1 MDSLYAKID
10 AYLASDK
17 STPIIV
23 DIPSHVMLEELYTHY
38 DVAGNQIVRS
48 SHYCMEDE
56 TPQIDKLQHELMI
69 SVKNEF
75 LFGLSTHLKLQG
87 EQVLKKELRRL
98 LDMSIAGKLVIFT
111 FQCREYL
118 DYGDPRLEAAS
129 RIIIQDGEFS
139 TPAKVYFVKETVDYQ
154 ADASVRGIKYL
165 PKLYEAIEQ
174 YPVICVKTNKTRK
187 DYPDSL
193 IAIEGI
199 DSSYSAL
206 QHTYYEFKDFEK
218 ESGKE
223 SQWKYLLKSLNNRKG
238 WGDFLD
244 YAFGGVDNLLPSIE
258 HFSSFDKDKQ
268 WAYFIALRKH
278 GAKGNKYLTAVLSK
292 SNTFEDFISGLYD
305 TILEFDCDTNSYFD
319 IYRQRKQILKGL
331 KGYTPILATYLKR
344 LSEKKEKALFY
355 LTDLTRQEKEL
366 VLEDIC
372 LYVDSYSK
380 ADLLAALKIVY
391 PDLYLY
397 MQSYRSGIRLI
408 DDYFD
413 EYKYCKI
420 TNRISESMRFKVEE
434 QATLRE
440 YNKDLQNRSWYVDKI
455 EKKDTE
461 LFFVDAFG
469 VEYLSY
475 IQAKC
480 FERELSI
487 KVKIGHCDL
496 PSITCVNKGFVE
508 SFKSTGCECVD
519 IKELDEV
526 KHSGQK
532 NYNYENTKAPIH
544 IAEELKI
551 IDSWIEKIETDL
563 SSGKAKKVVMVSDHG
578 ASRLAVINETEN
590 AIEVSEKGKHS
601 GRCCPKSDSN
611 VKPDFATE
619 ENGFWC
625 LANYDRFRG
634 GRKANVEVHGGAS
647 LEEVAVPIIEVT
659 MAGKRI
665 ECNLCADSKVIYVSF
680 KKKATIRIF
689 VAEDSENV
697 AIAINSRIIQAEKTE
712 DAFYYRVNLP
722 DIKKPGIYYFD
733 IHLDGNILKR
743 NLSFEV
749 KKEGASE
756 RNFF

>member
-23 DIPSHVMLEELYTHY
+23 DIPSHVMLEEVYTHY
-38 DVAGNQIVRS
+38 DVAGNQFVRS
-48 SHYCMEDE
+48 SHFCMDDE
-56 TPQIDKLQHELMI
+56 PPQIDKLQHELMK
-69 SVKNEF
+69 SAKNEF
-75 LFGLSTHLKLQG
+75 LFGFSTHLKLQG

-98 LDMSIAGKLVIFT
+98 LDMSISGKLVIFT
-111 FQCREYL
+111 LQCREYF

-129 RIIIQDGEFS
+129 RIIIQGGEFS
-139 TPAKVYFVKETVDYQ
+139 TPAKVIFVKETVDYQ
-154 ADASVRGIKYL
+154 ADASVRGIKNL
-165 PKLYEAIEQ
+165 PKLYEAVEQ
-174 YPVICVKTNKTRK
+174 YPVICVKTKKTRR

-193 IAIEGI
+193 IAIEEI

-206 QHTYYEFKDFEK
+206 QHSYSEFRDFDK

-223 SQWKYLLKSLNNRKG
+223 SQWKFLLKSLNNRKG

-244 YAFGGVDNLLPSIE
+244 YAFGGIDNLLPSIE
-258 HFSSFDKDKQ
+258 HFSTFDKDKQ

-292 SNTFEDFISGLYD
+292 SNTFEDFISGLYY
-305 TILEFDCDTNSYFD
+305 TLLEFDCNSNLFFD
-319 IYRQRKQILKGL
+319 IYHQRKQILKGL
-331 KGYTPILATYLKR
+331 NGYTPILVTYLKK
-344 LSEKKEKALFY
+344 LSEKKEKALYY
-355 LTDLTRQEKEL
+355 LTDLTRQEREQ
-366 VLEDIC
+366 VLEVIS
-372 LYVDSYSK
+372 LYAESYSK
-380 ADLLAALKIVY
+380 TDLLAALKIVY

-413 EYKYCKI
+413 EYKYCKL
-420 TNRISESMRFKVEE
+420 TNRISESMRLKVGE

-440 YNKDLQNRSWYVDKI
+440 YNKELQNRSWHVDKI
-455 EKKDTE
+455 DKERAE
-461 LFFVDAFG
+461 LYFVDALG

-480 FERELSI
+480 FEKNLAI

-496 PSITCVNKGFVE
+496 PSITSINKGFVE
-508 SFKSTGCECVD
+508 PFKEAGCKCVD
-519 IKELDEV
+519 IKELDEI

-544 IAEELKI
+544 IAEELRI
-551 IDSWIEKIETDL
+551 IDSWIEKIESDL
-563 SSGKAKKVVMVSDHG
+563 SSGEVNKIVLVSDHG

-590 AIEVSEKGKHS
+590 AIEVSEKGQHS
-601 GRCCPKSDSN
+601 GRCCPKADSD
-611 VKPDFATE
+611 VKPNFATE
-619 ENGFWC
+619 ENDFWC

-659 MAGKRI
+659 KIDKRV
-665 ECNLCADSKVIYVSF
+665 ECSLCQESKVVTISF
-680 KKKATIRIF
+680 KKRASIRIF
-689 VAEDSENV
+689 VAEDSDDV
-697 AIAINSRIIQAEKTE
+697 SIAINGRLFQAEKTE
-712 DAFYYRVNLP
+712 DKFYYRANLP
-722 DIKKPGIYYFD
+722 ELKKSGVYNFD
-733 IHLDGNILKR
+733 IHLNGNIIKR
-743 NLSFEV
+743 DLSFEI
-749 KKEGASE
+749 KKEGAAE
-756 RNFF
+756 RNYF

>member
-17 STPIIV
+17 RTPIIV
-23 DIPSHVMLEELYTHY
+23 DIPNHVMLEELYTHY
-38 DVAGNQIVRS
+38 DVAGNQFVRS
-48 SHYCMEDE
+48 SLFCMEDE
-56 TPQIDKLQHELMI
+56 TPQIDKLQHELMV

-98 LDMSIAGKLVIFT
+98 LDMSIAGKLVILT
-111 FQCREYL
+111 FQSREYL
-118 DYGDPRLEAAS
+118 NYGDPRLEAAS
-129 RIIIQDGEFS
+129 RIIIQEGEFS
-139 TPAKVYFVKETVDYQ
+139 TPAKVYFVKENVDYQ
-154 ADASVRGIKYL
+154 ADASAKGIRNL

-174 YPVICVKTNKTRK
+174 YPVICVKTNKTRR

-193 IAIEGI
+193 ISIEGI
-199 DSSYSAL
+199 DSSYTAL
-206 QHTYYEFKDFEK
+206 QHTYIEFKDFDK

-258 HFSSFDKDKQ
+258 HFSTFDKDKQ
-268 WAYFIALRKH
+268 WVYFIALRKH
-278 GAKGNKYLTAVLSK
+278 GAIGNKYLTAVLSR
-292 SNTFEDFISGLYD
+292 SNTFEEFISGLYD
-305 TILEFDCDTNSYFD
+305 TILEFDCKSNSFFD
-319 IYRQRKQILKGL
+319 IYQQRKQILKGL

-344 LSEKKEKALFY
+344 LSEKKEQALFY
-355 LTDLTRQEKEL
+355 LTDLTRQEKERI
-366 VLEDIC
+366 LEDIS
-372 LYVDSYSK
+372 LYADSYSK

-455 EKKDTE
+455 EKKDAE
-461 LFFVDAFG
+461 LYFVDALG

-496 PSITCVNKGFVE
+496 PSITSVNKGFVV
-508 SFKSTGCECVD
+508 SFKSAGCECVD

-544 IAEELKI
+544 IAEELRI

-590 AIEVSEKGKHS
+590 AIEVSEKGIHS

-611 VKPDFATE
+611 VRPDFATE
-619 ENGFWC
+619 ESDFWC

-634 GRKANVEVHGGAS
+634 GRKANVEVHGGAL
-647 LEEVAVPIIEVT
+647 LEEVSVPIIEVT
-659 MAGKRI
+659 LAEKRI

-680 KKKATIRIF
+680 KKKASIRIF

-697 AIAINSRIIQAEKTE
+697 AIAINGRIIQAEKTE
-712 DAFYYRVNLP
+712 DTFYYRINLP

-743 NLSFEV
+743 NVSFEV
-749 KKEGASE
+749 KKEGANE
-756 RNFF
+756 RNYF

>member
-1 MDSLYAKID
+1 MDSLYARID

-23 DIPSHVMLEELYTHY
+23 DIPSHVMLEEVYTHY
-38 DVAGNQIVRS
+38 DVPGYQFVRS
-48 SHYCMEDE
+48 SHFCMQDE
-56 TPQIDKLQHELMI
+56 TPQIDKLQHELMT
-69 SVKNEF
+69 SGKNEF

-98 LDMSIAGKLVIFT
+98 LDMNIAGKLVIFT

-118 DYGDPRLEAAS
+118 NYGDPRLEAAS
-129 RIIIQDGEFS
+129 RIIIQEGDFS
-139 TPAKVYFVKETVDYQ
+139 APAKVIFVKENVDYH
-154 ADASVRGIKYL
+154 ADASVKGIKEL

-174 YPVICVKTNKTRK
+174 YPVICVKTNKTRR
-187 DYPDSL
+187 DYPDSM
-193 IAIEGI
+193 IAIEVI
-199 DSSYSAL
+199 DSSYSAI
-206 QHTYYEFKDFEK
+206 QHSYSDFKDFEK

-238 WGDFLD
+238 WGDFLE
-244 YAFGGVDNLLPSIE
+244 YAFGGIDNLLPSIA
-258 HFSSFDKDKQ
+258 HFSTFDKDKQ

-278 GAKGNKYLTAVLSK
+278 GAIGNKYLTAVLSK
-292 SNTFEDFISGLYD
+292 ANTFDDFISGLYD
-305 TILEFDCDTNSYFD
+305 TILEFDCGSNSFNEKYQ
-319 IYRQRKQILKGL
+319 QRKQILKGL
-331 KGYTPILATYLKR
+331 NGYTPVLATYLKR
-344 LSEKKEKALFY
+344 LSEKKEKALYY
-355 LTDLTRQEKEL
+355 LTDLTRQEKEQI
-366 VLEDIC
+366 LEVIS
-372 LYVDSYSK
+372 LYAESYSK
-380 ADLLAALKIVY
+380 ADLLAALKAIY

-413 EYKYCKI
+413 EYKYCKL
-420 TNRISESMRFKVEE
+420 TNRITENMRFKVEE

-455 EKKDTE
+455 DKSNTE
-461 LFFVDAFG
+461 LYFVDALG

-480 FERELSI
+480 FERNMSI
-487 KVKIGHCDL
+487 NVKIGHCDL
-496 PSITCVNKGFVE
+496 PSITCINKGFVE
-508 SFKSTGCECVD
+508 PFKSAGCGCVD

-544 IAEELKI
+544 VAEELRL

-563 SSGKAKKVVMVSDHG
+563 SSGKAVKVVMVSDHG

-590 AIEVSEKGKHS
+590 SIEVSEKGQHS
-601 GRCCPKSDSN
+601 GRCCPKADSD

-619 ENGFWC
+619 ENDFWC

-659 MAGKRI
+659 KADKRV
-665 ECNLCADSKVIYVSF
+665 ECNLCDDSSVVYVSF
-680 KKKATIRIF
+680 KKKASIRIF
-689 VAEDSENV
+689 VAENSDNV
-697 AIAINSRIIQAEKTE
+697 AIAINSRIFQAEKTE
-712 DAFYYRVNLP
+712 DKFYYRINLP
-722 DIKKPGIYYFD
+722 DIKKSGIYNFD
-733 IHLDGNILKR
+733 IQLDGNIIKR
-743 NLSFEV
+743 DISFEV

-756 RNFF
+756 RNYF